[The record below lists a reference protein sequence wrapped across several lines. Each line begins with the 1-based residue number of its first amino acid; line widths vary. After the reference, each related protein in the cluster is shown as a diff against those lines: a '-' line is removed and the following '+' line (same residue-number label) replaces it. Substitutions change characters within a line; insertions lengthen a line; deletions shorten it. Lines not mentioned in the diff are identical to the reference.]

1 MTYSKY
7 DGFWLRI
14 TDIISASLFG
24 RAFLWIVRTIGGMFH
39 SSWIYSFFTSKDM
52 EDYAASSKIAGFF
65 RRVIFKSK
73 FSDMVAQSAI
83 VRSLCFFPD
92 YLFSSRIS
100 LVSFYLIPSGILMF
114 ISSFGNVGYMIGY
127 ALVIVI
133 GMILL
138 SFKVSVGDVLFG
150 SALLGG
156 LCRFFGIKA
165 DASRAAPLKKTAA
178 FAVIAGLLTGGA
190 SFFLNDVFSVVL
202 FGAVLLFPLL
212 AASPILL
219 ITLALFSGMAMST
232 MPASVLAAITVIIVL
247 CRLFCKAEQLP
258 RLRPVYVFAVM
269 YFVLTLFYTLFG
281 YGGSDSALAGAIQS
295 IFLLFFFAVVVVI
308 NSAEKFKRL
317 VFSVSACTI
326 YTGLLGLY
334 QRLTGQGGTGWSYTN
349 EYVGGL
355 KRISATFSNPNV
367 YGEFILFAICIV
379 IAAVLLSKGVWQR
392 LFFIGCLMLQVINL
406 GLTYSRGCYIAAA
419 CAVFLIVWCCDKRI
433 LSAGIFGIP
442 LLPYVLPQNI
452 ITRIL
457 SVGSYLKDGS
467 VVYRFSIWRA
477 CLRVIQNH
485 WYVGSGVG
493 TVAFTAFY
501 QNYMI
506 GGVTAQHS
514 HNLFIQITIELSIIA
529 LVLMLLIIFFGLKD
543 VCRTVKESPDIRSKF
558 FIIPFVAA
566 LGAVMIEGMVD
577 YIFYNNIVYM
587 FFWTVLALLIA
598 GLNIVSAQTAKS
610 VRTEKGVGI

>member
-1 MTYSKY
+1 
-7 DGFWLRI
+7 
-14 TDIISASLFG
+14 
-24 RAFLWIVRTIGGMFH
+24 
-39 SSWIYSFFTSKDM
+39 M

-219 ITLALFSGMAMST
+219 YNPCSFQRNGYVYNARVGACGNYGDYCAFAGFSARRS
-232 MPASVLAAITVIIVL
+232 S
-247 CRLFCKAEQLP
+247 CRGCAPCMF
-258 RLRPVYVFAVM
+258 FAVM

-326 YTGLLGLY
+326 YTGLLGPLPAAY
-334 QRLTGQGGTGWSYTN
+334 RSGRH
-349 EYVGGL
+349 GL
-355 KRISATFSNPNV
+355 VIYKRI
-367 YGEFILFAICIV
+367 
-379 IAAVLLSKGVWQR
+379 
-392 LFFIGCLMLQVINL
+392 
-406 GLTYSRGCYIAAA
+406 
-419 CAVFLIVWCCDKRI
+419 
-433 LSAGIFGIP
+433 
-442 LLPYVLPQNI
+442 
-452 ITRIL
+452 
-457 SVGSYLKDGS
+457 
-467 VVYRFSIWRA
+467 
-477 CLRVIQNH
+477 
-485 WYVGSGVG
+485 
-493 TVAFTAFY
+493 
-501 QNYMI
+501 
-506 GGVTAQHS
+506 
-514 HNLFIQITIELSIIA
+514 
-529 LVLMLLIIFFGLKD
+529 
-543 VCRTVKESPDIRSKF
+543 CR
-558 FIIPFVAA
+558 
-566 LGAVMIEGMVD
+566 
-577 YIFYNNIVYM
+577 
-587 FFWTVLALLIA
+587 
-598 GLNIVSAQTAKS
+598 
-610 VRTEKGVGI
+610 RTEKE

>member
-1 MTYSKY
+1 MTLTTSCTSLSSV
-7 DGFWLRI
+7 DG
-14 TDIISASLFG
+14 
-24 RAFLWIVRTIGGMFH
+24 M
-39 SSWIYSFFTSKDM
+39 
-52 EDYAASSKIAGFF
+52 
-65 RRVIFKSK
+65 
-73 FSDMVAQSAI
+73 
-83 VRSLCFFPD
+83 
-92 YLFSSRIS
+92 
-100 LVSFYLIPSGILMF
+100 PSG
-114 ISSFGNVGYMIGY
+114 
-127 ALVIVI
+127 
-133 GMILL
+133 
-138 SFKVSVGDVLFG
+138 LF
-150 SALLGG
+150 
-156 LCRFFGIKA
+156 
-165 DASRAAPLKKTAA
+165 
-178 FAVIAGLLTGGA
+178 
-190 SFFLNDVFSVVL
+190 
-202 FGAVLLFPLL
+202 
-212 AASPILL
+212 
-219 ITLALFSGMAMST
+219 
-232 MPASVLAAITVIIVL
+232 
-247 CRLFCKAEQLP
+247 
-258 RLRPVYVFAVM
+258 
-269 YFVLTLFYTLFG
+269 
-281 YGGSDSALAGAIQS
+281 
-295 IFLLFFFAVVVVI
+295 FLLFFFAVVVVI

-317 VFSVSACTI
+317 VFSLSACTI

-334 QRLTGQGGTGWSYTN
+334 QRFTGQGGTGWSYTN

-367 YGEFILFAICIV
+367 YGEFILFAICI
-379 IAAVLLSKGVWQR
+379 IITAILLSKGVWQR
-392 LFFIGCLMLQVINL
+392 LFFIGCLILQVVNL

-433 LSAGIFGIP
+433 LSAGIFGVP

-467 VVYRFSIWRA
+467 VMYRFSIWRA

-543 VCRTVKESPDIRSKF
+543 VCRTVKQSSDIRAKF

-598 GLNIVSAQTAKS
+598 GLNIVSAQSAKS
-610 VRTEKGVGI
+610 VRTEKGVSI